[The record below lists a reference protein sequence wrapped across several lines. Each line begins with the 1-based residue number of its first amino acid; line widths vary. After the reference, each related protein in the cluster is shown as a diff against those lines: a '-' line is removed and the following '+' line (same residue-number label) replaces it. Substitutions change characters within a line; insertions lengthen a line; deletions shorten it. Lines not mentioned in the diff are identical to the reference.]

1 MKSHDRPAVLAGSR
15 CLRTLCLTTSC
26 LLNPMDRT
34 LRVPWSR
41 GLRATLHGLF
51 ALQPSITSCCPPP
64 LKWLKWLSAVGSHRN
79 LVGCS
84 ISIDAWGALQGQRRW
99 RWRVNSVVACE
110 RLGKK
115 GTENTI
121 GIPQLVSNL
130 YPERR
135 DMGQRVV
142 IFLRVIWLRF
152 AKCSVV

>member
-1 MKSHDRPAVLAGSR
+1 M
-15 CLRTLCLTTSC
+15 
-26 LLNPMDRT
+26 
-34 LRVPWSR
+34 
-41 GLRATLHGLF
+41 
-51 ALQPSITSCCPPP
+51 
-64 LKWLKWLSAVGSHRN
+64 
-79 LVGCS
+79 
-84 ISIDAWGALQGQRRW
+84 
-99 RWRVNSVVACE
+99 VACE

-142 IFLRVIWLRF
+142 IFLRVICLPF